1 MPGITTEE
9 TTMMQRRQFLTTIA
23 ATIAAPTI
31 LRAQGAAHVIGA
43 LFPMSGANAEFGNM
57 YLNGV
62 QLALEHIAA
71 DKMLKS
77 PIELKAVD
85 SQGSA
90 QGGAVGMTR
99 LANVDQASY
108 VLIGFTGVSKAAAP
122 IGDRAKVVLV
132 NGGGVGPDLATL
144 SPYFWN
150 VIPLANQEVRAVLP
164 WIKSKG
170 YKRIAMI
177 YTDDPSGQAVTGEL
191 KTGLPTVGAELA
203 ATYSVA
209 PSLTQFAA
217 IAAQIRD
224 AKCDAVFFASVNGV
238 QVVQLIK
245 QLRDNGITQQLM
257 TYSSGNLPS
266 VSALPESEG
275 LVFTGQ
281 AADWETEEAVMKRF
295 TSSWRAKYNSEATT
309 YGLNYYNATLLFA
322 HLAKGLEAAGKK
334 VTGET
339 LREEM
344 LRVKTFALAGGA
356 VTFSEN
362 GTAST
367 GVQLNQVSGGRIKK
381 IV

>member
-1 MPGITTEE
+1 
-9 TTMMQRRQFLTTIA
+9 MMKRRQFLITAA
-23 ATIAAPTI
+23 ATIAAPSI
-31 LRAQGAAHVIGA
+31 LRAQGAAYVIGT

-71 DKMLKS
+71 DKMLKRA
-77 PIELKAVD
+77 IELKAVD

-99 LANVDQASY
+99 LANVDQALL

-122 IGDRAKVVLV
+122 IGDRAKVVMV

-164 WIKSKG
+164 WIKSQNV
-170 YKRIAMI
+170 KRIAMI
-177 YTDDPSGQAVTGEL
+177 YTDDPSGQAVMNEL
-191 KTGLPTVGAELA
+191 KTGLPGVGSQLA

-224 AKCDAVFFASVNGV
+224 VKPDAVFFASVNGV
-238 QVVQLIK
+238 QVVQIIK
-245 QLRDNGITQQLM
+245 QLRDNGITQQIM

-281 AADWETEEAVMKRF
+281 AADWGADEPVMKRF
-295 TSSWRAKYNSEATT
+295 SAGWRSKYNAEATT
-309 YGLNYYNATLLFA
+309 YGLNYYNGTLLFA
-322 HLAKGLEAAGKK
+322 QLAKGLEAAGKP

-344 LRVKTFALAGGA
+344 LRVKTFSLAGGA
-356 VTFSEN
+356 VTFAED

-367 GVQLNQVSGGRIKK
+367 GVQLNQIRSGRIQK
-381 IV
+381 IA

>member
-1 MPGITTEE
+1 
-9 TTMMQRRQFLTTIA
+9 
-23 ATIAAPTI
+23 
-31 LRAQGAAHVIGA
+31 
-43 LFPMSGANAEFGNM
+43 
-57 YLNGV
+57 
-62 QLALEHIAA
+62 
-71 DKMLKS
+71 
-77 PIELKAVD
+77 
-85 SQGSA
+85 
-90 QGGAVGMTR
+90 
-99 LANVDQASY
+99 
-108 VLIGFTGVSKAAAP
+108 
-122 IGDRAKVVLV
+122 
-132 NGGGVGPDLATL
+132 
-144 SPYFWN
+144 
-150 VIPLANQEVRAVLP
+150 
-164 WIKSKG
+164 
-170 YKRIAMI
+170 
-177 YTDDPSGQAVTGEL
+177 
-191 KTGLPTVGAELA
+191 
-203 ATYSVA
+203 
-209 PSLTQFAA
+209 
-217 IAAQIRD
+217 
-224 AKCDAVFFASVNGV
+224 
-238 QVVQLIK
+238 
-245 QLRDNGITQQLM
+245 M